1 MAVKEEP
8 VMDIDLTEA
17 EREAFLERAAIIEYM
32 GNKPRFIAER
42 EALAMI
48 HKEREQANGKG

>member
-1 MAVKEEP
+1 MS
-8 VMDIDLTEA
+8 DIDLTEA

-48 HKEREQANGKG
+48 HEEREQANGKG